1 MVILVGKDKESMG
14 LMMRKNEQGFWEC
27 RLPINPMKHPSKLHE
42 QALSDLSPRDRELM
56 ENIKDDL
63 KWLKD
68 N

>member
-1 MVILVGKDKESMG
+1 
-14 LMMRKNEQGFWEC
+14 MMRKNEQGFWEC

>member
-1 MVILVGKDKESMG
+1 MKMHQ
-14 LMMRKNEQGFWEC
+14 NELGFWEC

-42 QALSDLSPRDRELM
+42 QALNDLSPRDRELI
-56 ENIKDDL
+56 ENIKDKL